1 MELSFIKFTK
11 NEHNLDLKMIDSIDL
26 RQYSGSN
33 DECLD
38 ESIVIAIKSIHN
50 QELDKH
56 SIILATNRG
65 VVINIDITHFIFKYF
80 KANRISLPKESVN
93 ILRNQRE

>member
-38 ESIVIAIKSIHN
+38 ESIVIAIRVIHN
-50 QELDKH
+50 EELDKY

-65 VVINIDITHFIFKYF
+65 VVINIDITHTILKYF
-80 KANRISLPKESVN
+80 KVNRVSPPKESVN
-93 ILRNQRE
+93 ILRNQR

>member
-26 RQYSGSN
+26 KQYSGIN

-38 ESIVIAIKSIHN
+38 ESMVIAIRVIHN
-50 QELDKH
+50 E
-56 SIILATNRG
+56 
-65 VVINIDITHFIFKYF
+65 
-80 KANRISLPKESVN
+80 
-93 ILRNQRE
+93 